1 LRIATRCTSID
12 QFVAAFHRFCD
23 AQTCFISTLTARPVG
38 LETAFSIDL
47 ANAQPALRGMGV
59 VLEAWTTPGNRFG
72 RPGLLLGIRKLT
84 SDSEG
89 VFERL
94 LAAHVA
100 ATPPP
105 FVPQPPP
112 PTSLAQPIALPNVV
126 ADDSRTPGSELVL
139 PANPLMNISDHSL
152 EGFVD
157 CTLYEETGNFF
168 PVPEPEP
175 GSDAANVDALA
186 EPPVLAPRRVTIPPI
201 AELQPRTVTGPVMP
215 RTLTGP
221 MTPIAIPTPP
231 PMPNPIAISTPPPM
245 PLAMP
250 MSRPVVKREI
260 ERAASEPF
268 VPVPS
273 APPMTVRPIP
283 RGRHMW
289 PRRRIAVAGGVAVL
303 TIALAI
309 IIASQSSHASQASAA
324 STTDDAHLV
333 AANLPPPERR
343 AAPAVPHPVPVAD
356 VAPVQGDDSGDASSG
371 SPMFGSGPCK
381 IAVSTTPAG
390 SIISVDG
397 EVAGPSPITIGGP
410 CTKRKLDIAHPRYA
424 PATRLVAATPDAAAI
439 DVALARP
446 THDLYVETSP
456 AGAVVSIDGHRAGT
470 TPTLVKVMGFTTLSL
485 RIDKFGFKS
494 TTQKIYSKSPHDRV
508 SIKLGH

>member
-23 AQTCFISTLTARPVG
+23 AQTCFISTLTARPIG

-47 ANAQPALRGMGV
+47 ANAQPALRGMGI

-84 SDSEG
+84 VDSEP

-105 FVPQPPP
+105 PVAPQQ
-112 PTSLAQPIALPNVV
+112 LAQPIALPNVV
-126 ADDSRTPGSELVL
+126 ADDARTPGSELVL
-139 PANPLMNISDHSL
+139 PANPLMNISDNSL

-168 PVPEPEP
+168 PAPEPDVDVA
-175 GSDAANVDALA
+175 SIDALA
-186 EPPVLAPRRVTIPPI
+186 EPPRRVTIPPI
-201 AELQPRTVTGPVMP
+201 NEPRTITGPVMA

-221 MTPIAIPTPP
+221 MTPIAIPTPT
-231 PMPNPIAISTPPPM
+231 PMPMPPPM
-245 PLAMP
+245 PMA
-250 MSRPVVKREI
+250 RPVVKREI
-260 ERAASEPF
+260 MRPASEPF

-283 RGRHMW
+283 RGHHVW
-289 PRRRIAVAGGVAVL
+289 PHRRIAVAGGVAVL
-303 TIALAI
+303 TIGLAI
-309 IIASQSSHASQASAA
+309 LIASKSSHASQATGTA
-324 STTDDAHLV
+324 DDVHLV
-333 AANLPPPERR
+333 AANIPPPERR
-343 AAPAVPHPVPVAD
+343 AAPVVPHPVPLAD
-356 VAPVQGDDSGDASSG
+356 IAPVQGDDPGEASAG
-371 SPMFGSGPCK
+371 SPQFGSGPCK

-390 SIISVDG
+390 SIISIDG

-424 PATRLVAATPDAAAI
+424 PATRIVAATPDAANV

-456 AGAVVSIDGHRAGT
+456 AGAIVSIDGHRAGT

-494 TTQKIYSKSPHDRV
+494 TTQRIYSKSPHDRV
-508 SIKLGH
+508 AIRLGH

>member
-47 ANAQPALRGMGV
+47 ANAQPALRGMGI

-84 SDSEG
+84 ADSEG

-105 FVPQPPP
+105 FLQQLPPP
-112 PTSLAQPIALPNVV
+112 APSQLAQPIALPNVLP
-126 ADDSRTPGSELVL
+126 DDTRTPGSELVL

-168 PVPEPEP
+168 PAPEPEI
-175 GSDAANVDALA
+175 DAANVDPLV
-186 EPPVLAPRRVTIPPI
+186 EPPRRVTIPPI
-201 AELQPRTVTGPVMP
+201 AEPRTMTGPMMSLP

-221 MTPIAIPTPP
+221 MTPIAIAMPP
-231 PMPNPIAISTPPPM
+231 PMPPPM

-250 MSRPVVKREI
+250 MARPVVKRAL

-273 APPMTVRPIP
+273 APPMTVRPIR
-283 RGRHMW
+283 RGRITGIAAW
-289 PRRRIAVAGGVAVL
+289 PRQRIAVAGGVAVI

-309 IIASQSSHASQASAA
+309 VIASKSGHASHATA
-324 STTDDAHLV
+324 TTDDADLV

-343 AAPAVPHPVPVAD
+343 AATPSVPHPVPVAD
-356 VAPVQGDDSGDASSG
+356 VAPLAGDDPGDASG
-371 SPMFGSGPCK
+371 GAPMFGSGPCK

-410 CTKRKLDIAHPRYA
+410 CAKRKLDIAHPRYA
-424 PATRLVAATPDAAAI
+424 PATRIVAATPDAAANI

-456 AGAVVSIDGHRAGT
+456 AGAAVSIDGHRAGT
-470 TPTLVKVMGFTTLSL
+470 TPTLVKIMGFTALSL

-494 TTQKIYSKSPHDRV
+494 TTQRIYSKSPHDRV
-508 SIKLGH
+508 TIKLGH